1 MRQYELTIRIAQIHH
16 LIEVRKYKKALAVVK
31 TLDMRQV
38 KGISDLSAIAEVYTK
53 TEQFDAAKNTYLRIY
68 KKSRTR
74 RVLYRLIYLAIRTN
88 ALDEAEGYYQEFV
101 AMSSSQRDSLIL
113 RYRIDK
119 ASGASVGQL
128 IGILESLKEEEYI
141 EEWAYELAK
150 LYFKAGRFEECRSEC
165 EDIKLWFGK
174 GEIVERAYE
183 LAKLYFKAGRFEEC
197 RSECEDIKLWFGKGE
212 IVERAK
218 RLIASIDDDEQIAYV
233 DDRDYT
239 IEKEVPNPED
249 TGSLPDLSEYVESE
263 SVIQR
268 RENSIGNKVKK
279 ALKTTFEDD
288 EDKFDDTFADYYE
301 DEDESSEYGRD
312 EAVDE
317 LLNMDGDNNLEKSSG
332 DKMESLTK
340 EEYDALLNSEIL
352 EQSYND
358 EQSEYE
364 NELYDYGE
372 DEEEE
377 FDGAQMA
384 RKAIDGLQ
392 KLSGRWKHQTAK
404 EQHTSEQSEYG
415 EDSVDE
421 NKKQPHKKNRNQ
433 QMEKKQAYAEEKAP
447 YEHHSQS
454 GTGIT
459 QDLSK
464 EISAIYEA
472 ERREQLK
479 VHSVVME
486 DDIDNGNDDLIQ
498 QNTENGEAASSEIPE
513 DIQESEENAVISR
526 QDAMAPADL
535 EEIKNDIKDITGNI
549 FGEKKKRRIIDSVAD
564 DWGHTKPINET
575 VSKVREMEMQQDND
589 SLSDESVKKNVEYS
603 EKSDTRFVLDNGA
616 EPEININGKSEC
628 IQKNDENKS
637 EVQPGVNNEV
647 KSETEIKLEKAA
659 KLFGINTSELKKEET
674 NMDDYSTPEDELPT
688 TRALHKTFKDVLTL
702 INGEK
707 DPSHFVLIG
716 EDTDKIIAVSKKIV
730 KVLKANGFLSKG
742 RIGCIQAKQL
752 NQMDFDACRD
762 QLKGSCLLVDGAADL
777 YFPTITKIFELMDE
791 FYGDFIVIL
800 ADEGNTLDQMFR
812 FAPALA
818 KKFKYVIDINRYTA
832 EDLD

>member
-174 GEIVERAYE
+174 GEIVERA
-183 LAKLYFKAGRFEEC
+183 
-197 RSECEDIKLWFGKGE
+197 
-212 IVERAK
+212 K

-317 LLNMDGDNNLEKSSG
+317 LLNMGGDNNSEKSSG

-340 EEYDALLNSEIL
+340 EEYDALLNSEIS

-392 KLSGRWKHQTAK
+392 KLSGRWKHQAAK
-404 EQHTSEQSEYG
+404 EQHTSEQSEYE

-433 QMEKKQAYAEEKAP
+433 QMEKKQAYAEKKAQ

-526 QDAMAPADL
+526 QDA
-535 EEIKNDIKDITGNI
+535 I
-549 FGEKKKRRIIDSVAD
+549 
-564 DWGHTKPINET
+564 
-575 VSKVREMEMQQDND
+575 
-589 SLSDESVKKNVEYS
+589 
-603 EKSDTRFVLDNGA
+603 
-616 EPEININGKSEC
+616 
-628 IQKNDENKS
+628 
-637 EVQPGVNNEV
+637 
-647 KSETEIKLEKAA
+647 
-659 KLFGINTSELKKEET
+659 
-674 NMDDYSTPEDELPT
+674 
-688 TRALHKTFKDVLTL
+688 
-702 INGEK
+702 
-707 DPSHFVLIG
+707 
-716 EDTDKIIAVSKKIV
+716 
-730 KVLKANGFLSKG
+730 
-742 RIGCIQAKQL
+742 
-752 NQMDFDACRD
+752 
-762 QLKGSCLLVDGAADL
+762 
-777 YFPTITKIFELMDE
+777 
-791 FYGDFIVIL
+791 
-800 ADEGNTLDQMFR
+800 
-812 FAPALA
+812 
-818 KKFKYVIDINRYTA
+818 
-832 EDLD
+832 

>member
-174 GEIVERAYE
+174 GEIVERA
-183 LAKLYFKAGRFEEC
+183 
-197 RSECEDIKLWFGKGE
+197 
-212 IVERAK
+212 K

-249 TGSLPDLSEYVESE
+249 TGSLPNLSEYVESE

-317 LLNMDGDNNLEKSSG
+317 LLNMGGDNNSEKSSG

-340 EEYDALLNSEIL
+340 EEYDALLNSEIS

-392 KLSGRWKHQTAK
+392 KLSGRWKHQAAK
-404 EQHTSEQSEYG
+404 EQHTSEQSEYE
-415 EDSVDE
+415 EDSVDD

-433 QMEKKQAYAEEKAP
+433 QMEKKQAYAEEKAQ

-486 DDIDNGNDDLIQ
+486 DDFDNGNHDLIQ

-526 QDAMAPADL
+526 QDAMTPADL

-564 DWGHTKPINET
+564 DWGHTKPINEI
-575 VSKVREMEMQQDND
+575 VSKVRETEMQQDND
-589 SLSDESVKKNVEYS
+589 SLSNESVKKNVEYS
-603 EKSDTRFVLDNGA
+603 EKSDIKSVLDNGA

-637 EVQPGVNNEV
+637 EMQPGVNNEI

-659 KLFGINTSELKKEET
+659 KLFGINTSELKKGET

>member
-141 EEWAYELAK
+141 EEW
-150 LYFKAGRFEECRSEC
+150 
-165 EDIKLWFGK
+165 
-174 GEIVERAYE
+174 AYE

-404 EQHTSEQSEYG
+404 EQHTSEQS
-415 EDSVDE
+415 
-421 NKKQPHKKNRNQ
+421 
-433 QMEKKQAYAEEKAP
+433 
-447 YEHHSQS
+447 

-535 EEIKNDIKDITGNI
+535 EEIKNDIKDIAGNI

-564 DWGHTKPINET
+564 DWGHTKPINEI
-575 VSKVREMEMQQDND
+575 VSKVRETEMQQDND

-603 EKSDTRFVLDNGA
+603 EKSDIKSVLDNGA

-637 EVQPGVNNEV
+637 EVQPGVNNEI

-762 QLKGSCLLVDGAADL
+762 QLRGSCLLVDGAADL

-800 ADEGNTLDQMFR
+800 ADEGITLDQMFR

>member
-174 GEIVERAYE
+174 GEIVERA
-183 LAKLYFKAGRFEEC
+183 
-197 RSECEDIKLWFGKGE
+197 
-212 IVERAK
+212 K

-317 LLNMDGDNNLEKSSG
+317 LLNMGGDNNSEKSSG

-340 EEYDALLNSEIL
+340 EEYDALLNSEIS

-404 EQHTSEQSEYG
+404 EQHTSEKSEYE
-415 EDSVDE
+415 EDSVDG

-433 QMEKKQAYAEEKAP
+433 QMEKKQAYAEEKAQ

-564 DWGHTKPINET
+564 DWGHTKPINEI
-575 VSKVREMEMQQDND
+575 VSKVRETEMQQDND

-603 EKSDTRFVLDNGA
+603 EKSDIKSVLDNGA

-637 EVQPGVNNEV
+637 EVQPGVNNEI

-762 QLKGSCLLVDGAADL
+762 HLKGSCLLVDGAADL

>member
-174 GEIVERAYE
+174 GEIVERA
-183 LAKLYFKAGRFEEC
+183 
-197 RSECEDIKLWFGKGE
+197 
-212 IVERAK
+212 K

-317 LLNMDGDNNLEKSSG
+317 LLNMGGDNNSEKSSG

-340 EEYDALLNSEIL
+340 EEYDALLNSEIS

-404 EQHTSEQSEYG
+404 EQHTSEKSEYE
-415 EDSVDE
+415 EDSVDG

-433 QMEKKQAYAEEKAP
+433 QMEKKQAYAEEKAQ

-564 DWGHTKPINET
+564 DWGHTKPINEI
-575 VSKVREMEMQQDND
+575 VSKVRETEMQQDND

-603 EKSDTRFVLDNGA
+603 EKSDIKSVLDNGA

-637 EVQPGVNNEV
+637 EVQPGVNNEI

-730 KVLKANGFLSKG
+730 KVLKANGFLSK
-742 RIGCIQAKQL
+742 
-752 NQMDFDACRD
+752 
-762 QLKGSCLLVDGAADL
+762 
-777 YFPTITKIFELMDE
+777 
-791 FYGDFIVIL
+791 
-800 ADEGNTLDQMFR
+800 
-812 FAPALA
+812 
-818 KKFKYVIDINRYTA
+818 
-832 EDLD
+832 

>member
-141 EEWAYELAK
+141 EEW
-150 LYFKAGRFEECRSEC
+150 
-165 EDIKLWFGK
+165 
-174 GEIVERAYE
+174 AYE

-535 EEIKNDIKDITGNI
+535 EEIKNDIKDIAGNI

-564 DWGHTKPINET
+564 DWGHTKPINEI
-575 VSKVREMEMQQDND
+575 VSKVRETEMQQDND

-603 EKSDTRFVLDNGA
+603 EKSDIKSVLDNGA

-637 EVQPGVNNEV
+637 EVQPGVNNEI
-647 KSETEIKLEKAA
+647 KS
-659 KLFGINTSELKKEET
+659 
-674 NMDDYSTPEDELPT
+674 
-688 TRALHKTFKDVLTL
+688 
-702 INGEK
+702 
-707 DPSHFVLIG
+707 
-716 EDTDKIIAVSKKIV
+716 
-730 KVLKANGFLSKG
+730 
-742 RIGCIQAKQL
+742 
-752 NQMDFDACRD
+752 
-762 QLKGSCLLVDGAADL
+762 
-777 YFPTITKIFELMDE
+777 
-791 FYGDFIVIL
+791 
-800 ADEGNTLDQMFR
+800 
-812 FAPALA
+812 
-818 KKFKYVIDINRYTA
+818 
-832 EDLD
+832 

>member
-174 GEIVERAYE
+174 GEIVERA
-183 LAKLYFKAGRFEEC
+183 
-197 RSECEDIKLWFGKGE
+197 
-212 IVERAK
+212 K

-317 LLNMDGDNNLEKSSG
+317 LLNMGGDNNSEKSSG

-340 EEYDALLNSEIL
+340 EEYDALLNSEIS

-392 KLSGRWKHQTAK
+392 KLSGRWNIRLQK
-404 EQHTSEQSEYG
+404 
-415 EDSVDE
+415 
-421 NKKQPHKKNRNQ
+421 
-433 QMEKKQAYAEEKAP
+433 
-447 YEHHSQS
+447 
-454 GTGIT
+454 
-459 QDLSK
+459 
-464 EISAIYEA
+464 
-472 ERREQLK
+472 
-479 VHSVVME
+479 
-486 DDIDNGNDDLIQ
+486 
-498 QNTENGEAASSEIPE
+498 SSI
-513 DIQESEENAVISR
+513 R
-526 QDAMAPADL
+526 
-535 EEIKNDIKDITGNI
+535 
-549 FGEKKKRRIIDSVAD
+549 
-564 DWGHTKPINET
+564 
-575 VSKVREMEMQQDND
+575 VS
-589 SLSDESVKKNVEYS
+589 SLS
-603 EKSDTRFVLDNGA
+603 
-616 EPEININGKSEC
+616 
-628 IQKNDENKS
+628 
-637 EVQPGVNNEV
+637 
-647 KSETEIKLEKAA
+647 
-659 KLFGINTSELKKEET
+659 
-674 NMDDYSTPEDELPT
+674 M
-688 TRALHKTFKDVLTL
+688 
-702 INGEK
+702 
-707 DPSHFVLIG
+707 
-716 EDTDKIIAVSKKIV
+716 KKI
-730 KVLKANGFLSKG
+730 L
-742 RIGCIQAKQL
+742 
-752 NQMDFDACRD
+752 
-762 QLKGSCLLVDGAADL
+762 
-777 YFPTITKIFELMDE
+777 
-791 FYGDFIVIL
+791 
-800 ADEGNTLDQMFR
+800 
-812 FAPALA
+812 
-818 KKFKYVIDINRYTA
+818 
-832 EDLD
+832 

>member
-174 GEIVERAYE
+174 GEIVERA
-183 LAKLYFKAGRFEEC
+183 
-197 RSECEDIKLWFGKGE
+197 
-212 IVERAK
+212 K

-317 LLNMDGDNNLEKSSG
+317 LLNMGGDNNSEKSSG

-340 EEYDALLNSEIL
+340 EEYDALLNSEIS

-392 KLSGRWKHQTAK
+392 KLSGRWKHQTTK
-404 EQHTSEQSEYG
+404 EQHTSEKSEYE

-433 QMEKKQAYAEEKAP
+433 QMEKKQAYAEEKAQ

-564 DWGHTKPINET
+564 DWGHTKPINEA
-575 VSKVREMEMQQDND
+575 VSKVRETEMQQEND
-589 SLSDESVKKNVEYS
+589 SLSDESVKKNVEYN

-647 KSETEIKLEKAA
+647 KSETEIKLE
-659 KLFGINTSELKKEET
+659 
-674 NMDDYSTPEDELPT
+674 
-688 TRALHKTFKDVLTL
+688 R
-702 INGEK
+702 
-707 DPSHFVLIG
+707 
-716 EDTDKIIAVSKKIV
+716 
-730 KVLKANGFLSKG
+730 
-742 RIGCIQAKQL
+742 
-752 NQMDFDACRD
+752 
-762 QLKGSCLLVDGAADL
+762 
-777 YFPTITKIFELMDE
+777 
-791 FYGDFIVIL
+791 
-800 ADEGNTLDQMFR
+800 
-812 FAPALA
+812 
-818 KKFKYVIDINRYTA
+818 
-832 EDLD
+832 

>member
-101 AMSSSQRDSLIL
+101 AMSSSQRDALIL

-119 ASGASVGQL
+119 ASGASIGQL

-174 GEIVERAYE
+174 GEIVERA
-183 LAKLYFKAGRFEEC
+183 
-197 RSECEDIKLWFGKGE
+197 
-212 IVERAK
+212 K
-218 RLIASIDDDEQIAYV
+218 RLITSIDDDEQIAYV
-233 DDRDYT
+233 DDKDYT
-239 IEKEVPNPED
+239 IEKETPNPDD
-249 TGSLPDLSEYVESE
+249 TGSLPDLTEYVESE

-317 LLNMDGDNNLEKSSG
+317 LLNMGGDNNSKEKSG

-340 EEYDALLNSEIL
+340 EEYDALLDTGTSG
-352 EQSYND
+352 QSYDD
-358 EQSEYE
+358 ESDYE
-364 NELYDYGE
+364 DESDDTSDIDIDDGLYDYGE

-392 KLSGRWKHQTAK
+392 KLSGRWKHQSAK
-404 EQHTSEQSEYG
+404 GEVHT
-415 EDSVDE
+415 D
-421 NKKQPHKKNRNQ
+421 NKKQNMSEKADEEDYTDNKQSYIKDRNKQ
-433 QMEKKQAYAEEKAP
+433 VEKKPAYVEEKAQ

-486 DDIDNGNDDLIQ
+486 DNESDNDDLIVQ
-498 QNTENGEAASSEIPE
+498 DTGDYEAASSEVSEEVQMP
-513 DIQESEENAVISR
+513 EENAVISR
-526 QDAMAPADL
+526 QDAMTPADL

-549 FGEKKKRRIIDSVAD
+549 FGEKKKRRVIDSVAD
-564 DWGHTKPINET
+564 DWGHTKPINEV
-575 VSKVREMEMQQDND
+575 VSKVREVEAQQEND
-589 SLSDESVKKNVEYS
+589 MLSDRSVKM
-603 EKSDTRFVLDNGA
+603 
-616 EPEININGKSEC
+616 
-628 IQKNDENKS
+628 
-637 EVQPGVNNEV
+637 NET

-659 KLFGINTSELKKEET
+659 KLFGINTSDTKKEEGI
-674 NMDDYSTPEDELPT
+674 NMADYSTPEDELPT

-702 INGEK
+702 IGGEK

-752 NQMDFDACRD
+752 NQMDFDACKE
-762 QLKGSCLLVDGAADL
+762 QLKGSCLLVDDAADL
-777 YFPTITKIFELMDE
+777 FFPTITKIFELMDE

>member
-174 GEIVERAYE
+174 GEIVERA
-183 LAKLYFKAGRFEEC
+183 
-197 RSECEDIKLWFGKGE
+197 
-212 IVERAK
+212 K

-301 DEDESSEYGRD
+301 DEDESSEYSRD

-317 LLNMDGDNNLEKSSG
+317 LLNMGGDNNSEKSSG

-340 EEYDALLNSEIL
+340 EEYDALLNSEIS

-404 EQHTSEQSEYG
+404 EQHTSEKSGYE

-433 QMEKKQAYAEEKAP
+433 QMEKKQAYAEEKAQ

-603 EKSDTRFVLDNGA
+603 EKSDIKSVLDNGA

-637 EVQPGVNNEV
+637 EVQPGVNNEI

-762 QLKGSCLLVDGAADL
+762 QFKGSCLLVDGAADL

>member
-174 GEIVERAYE
+174 GEIVERA
-183 LAKLYFKAGRFEEC
+183 
-197 RSECEDIKLWFGKGE
+197 
-212 IVERAK
+212 K

-317 LLNMDGDNNLEKSSG
+317 LLNMGGDNNSEKSSG

-340 EEYDALLNSEIL
+340 EEYDALLNSEIS

-392 KLSGRWKHQTAK
+392 KLSGRWKHQAAK
-404 EQHTSEQSEYG
+404 EQHTSEQSEYE
-415 EDSVDE
+415 EDSVDD

-433 QMEKKQAYAEEKAP
+433 QMEKKQAYAEEKAQ

-486 DDIDNGNDDLIQ
+486 DDFDNGNDDLIQ

-526 QDAMAPADL
+526 QDAMTPADL

-564 DWGHTKPINET
+564 DWGHTKPINEI
-575 VSKVREMEMQQDND
+575 VSKVRETEMQQDND
-589 SLSDESVKKNVEYS
+589 SLSNESVKKNVEYS
-603 EKSDTRFVLDNGA
+603 EKSDIKSVLDNGA

-637 EVQPGVNNEV
+637 EMQPGVNNEI

-659 KLFGINTSELKKEET
+659 NYLE
-674 NMDDYSTPEDELPT
+674 
-688 TRALHKTFKDVLTL
+688 
-702 INGEK
+702 
-707 DPSHFVLIG
+707 
-716 EDTDKIIAVSKKIV
+716 
-730 KVLKANGFLSKG
+730 
-742 RIGCIQAKQL
+742 
-752 NQMDFDACRD
+752 
-762 QLKGSCLLVDGAADL
+762 
-777 YFPTITKIFELMDE
+777 
-791 FYGDFIVIL
+791 
-800 ADEGNTLDQMFR
+800 
-812 FAPALA
+812 
-818 KKFKYVIDINRYTA
+818 
-832 EDLD
+832 

>member
-16 LIEVRKYKKALAVVK
+16 LIEVRKYIKALAVVK

-174 GEIVERAYE
+174 GEIVERA
-183 LAKLYFKAGRFEEC
+183 
-197 RSECEDIKLWFGKGE
+197 
-212 IVERAK
+212 K

-317 LLNMDGDNNLEKSSG
+317 LLNMGGDNNSEKSSG

-340 EEYDALLNSEIL
+340 EEYDALLNSEIS

-404 EQHTSEQSEYG
+404 EQHTSEKSEYE
-415 EDSVDE
+415 EDSVDG

-433 QMEKKQAYAEEKAP
+433 QMEKKQAYAEEKAQ

-564 DWGHTKPINET
+564 DWGHTKPINEI
-575 VSKVREMEMQQDND
+575 VSKVRETEMQQDND

-603 EKSDTRFVLDNGA
+603 EKSDIKSVLDN
-616 EPEININGKSEC
+616 
-628 IQKNDENKS
+628 
-637 EVQPGVNNEV
+637 
-647 KSETEIKLEKAA
+647 
-659 KLFGINTSELKKEET
+659 
-674 NMDDYSTPEDELPT
+674 
-688 TRALHKTFKDVLTL
+688 
-702 INGEK
+702 
-707 DPSHFVLIG
+707 
-716 EDTDKIIAVSKKIV
+716 
-730 KVLKANGFLSKG
+730 
-742 RIGCIQAKQL
+742 
-752 NQMDFDACRD
+752 
-762 QLKGSCLLVDGAADL
+762 
-777 YFPTITKIFELMDE
+777 
-791 FYGDFIVIL
+791 
-800 ADEGNTLDQMFR
+800 
-812 FAPALA
+812 
-818 KKFKYVIDINRYTA
+818 
-832 EDLD
+832 

>member
-1 MRQYELTIRIAQIHH
+1 M
-16 LIEVRKYKKALAVVK
+16 V
-31 TLDMRQV
+31 
-38 KGISDLSAIAEVYTK
+38 
-53 TEQFDAAKNTYLRIY
+53 
-68 KKSRTR
+68 
-74 RVLYRLIYLAIRTN
+74 YLAIRTN

-141 EEWAYELAK
+141 EEW
-150 LYFKAGRFEECRSEC
+150 
-165 EDIKLWFGK
+165 
-174 GEIVERAYE
+174 AYE

-317 LLNMDGDNNLEKSSG
+317 LLNMGGDNNSEKSSG

-340 EEYDALLNSEIL
+340 EEYDALLNSEIS

-404 EQHTSEQSEYG
+404 EQHTSEKSEYE
-415 EDSVDE
+415 EDSVDG

-433 QMEKKQAYAEEKAP
+433 QMEKKQAYAEEKAQ

-564 DWGHTKPINET
+564 DWGHTKPINEI
-575 VSKVREMEMQQDND
+575 VSKVRETEMQQDND

-603 EKSDTRFVLDNGA
+603 EKSDIKSVLDNGA

-637 EVQPGVNNEV
+637 EVQPGVNNEI

-674 NMDDYSTPEDELPT
+674 NMDDYSTPEE
-688 TRALHKTFKDVLTL
+688 
-702 INGEK
+702 
-707 DPSHFVLIG
+707 
-716 EDTDKIIAVSKKIV
+716 
-730 KVLKANGFLSKG
+730 
-742 RIGCIQAKQL
+742 RI
-752 NQMDFDACRD
+752 
-762 QLKGSCLLVDGAADL
+762 
-777 YFPTITKIFELMDE
+777 
-791 FYGDFIVIL
+791 
-800 ADEGNTLDQMFR
+800 
-812 FAPALA
+812 
-818 KKFKYVIDINRYTA
+818 
-832 EDLD
+832 

>member
-101 AMSSSQRDSLIL
+101 AMSSSQRDALIL

-141 EEWAYELAK
+141 EEW
-150 LYFKAGRFEECRSEC
+150 
-165 EDIKLWFGK
+165 
-174 GEIVERAYE
+174 AYE

-332 DKMESLTK
+332 DKIESLTE
-340 EEYDALLNSEIL
+340 EEYDALLNSEIS

-392 KLSGRWKHQTAK
+392 KLSGRWKHQIAK
-404 EQHTSEQSEYG
+404 EQHTSEQSGYE

-433 QMEKKQAYAEEKAP
+433 KMEKKQAYAEEKAP

-498 QNTENGEAASSEIPE
+498 QNTENGEAASSEISE

-564 DWGHTKPINET
+564 DWGHTKPINEI
-575 VSKVREMEMQQDND
+575 VSKVRETEMQQDND

-603 EKSDTRFVLDNGA
+603 EKSDIKSVLDNGA

-637 EVQPGVNNEV
+637 EVQPGVNNEI

-752 NQMDFDACRD
+752 NQMDFDDCRD

>member
-174 GEIVERAYE
+174 GEIVERA
-183 LAKLYFKAGRFEEC
+183 
-197 RSECEDIKLWFGKGE
+197 
-212 IVERAK
+212 K

-358 EQSEYE
+358 
-364 NELYDYGE
+364 
-372 DEEEE
+372 
-377 FDGAQMA
+377 
-384 RKAIDGLQ
+384 
-392 KLSGRWKHQTAK
+392 
-404 EQHTSEQSEYG
+404 EQSEYG

>member
-101 AMSSSQRDSLIL
+101 AMSSSQRDALIL

-119 ASGASVGQL
+119 ASGAPIGQL
-128 IGILESLKEEEYI
+128 IEILESLKEEEYI
-141 EEWAYELAK
+141 EEW
-150 LYFKAGRFEECRSEC
+150 
-165 EDIKLWFGK
+165 
-174 GEIVERAYE
+174 AYE

-301 DEDESSEYGRD
+301 DDEESSDYGRD

-317 LLNMDGDNNLEKSSG
+317 LLNMDGDNNSEKSSG

-340 EEYDALLNSEIL
+340 EEYDALLNSGTSG
-352 EQSYND
+352 QSYED
-358 EQSEYE
+358 ESDYE
-364 NELYDYGE
+364 DELSDNSDIDDDELYDYGE

-392 KLSGRWKHQTAK
+392 KLSGRWKHQAAK
-404 EQHTSEQSEYG
+404 GEQHTYNKKQHTNETSDDE
-415 EDSVDE
+415 EDYEIE
-421 NKKQPHKKNRNQ
+421 NKKQPNIKNRSQ
-433 QMEKKQAYAEEKAP
+433 QVEKKPAYAEKKAQ

-486 DDIDNGNDDLIQ
+486 DDIDSENDADLIQ

-513 DIQESEENAVISR
+513 DIQGSEENAVISR
-526 QDAMAPADL
+526 QDAITPADL

-549 FGEKKKRRIIDSVAD
+549 FGEKKKRRVIDSVAD
-564 DWGHTKPINET
+564 DWGHTKPINEV
-575 VSKVREMEMQQDND
+575 VSKVREVEAQQEND
-589 SLSDESVKKNVEYS
+589 MLSDRSVK
-603 EKSDTRFVLDNGA
+603 
-616 EPEININGKSEC
+616 
-628 IQKNDENKS
+628 EN
-637 EVQPGVNNEV
+637 ET

-659 KLFGINTSELKKEET
+659 KLFGINTSDTKKEEGI
-674 NMDDYSTPEDELPT
+674 NMADYSTPEDELPT

-702 INGEK
+702 IGGEK

-752 NQMDFDACRD
+752 NQMDFDACKE
-762 QLKGSCLLVDGAADL
+762 QLKGSCLLVDDAADL
-777 YFPTITKIFELMDE
+777 FFPTITKIFELMDE

>member
-174 GEIVERAYE
+174 GEIVERA
-183 LAKLYFKAGRFEEC
+183 
-197 RSECEDIKLWFGKGE
+197 
-212 IVERAK
+212 K
-218 RLIASIDDDEQIAYV
+218 RLIASIDNDEQIAYV

-239 IEKEVPNPED
+239 IQKEVPNPED

-268 RENSIGNKVKK
+268 RENSIGDKVKK

-317 LLNMDGDNNLEKSSG
+317 LLNMGGDNNSEKSSG

-340 EEYDALLNSEIL
+340 EEYDALLNSEIS

-392 KLSGRWKHQTAK
+392 KLSGRWKHQAAK
-404 EQHTSEQSEYG
+404 EQHTSEQSEYE
-415 EDSVDE
+415 EDSVDD
-421 NKKQPHKKNRNQ
+421 NKKQPHKKNRNP
-433 QMEKKQAYAEEKAP
+433 QMEKKQAYAEEKAQ

-486 DDIDNGNDDLIQ
+486 DDFDNGNHDLIQ

-513 DIQESEENAVISR
+513 DIQESEENVVISR
-526 QDAMAPADL
+526 QDAMTPADL

-564 DWGHTKPINET
+564 DWGHTKPINEI
-575 VSKVREMEMQQDND
+575 VSKVRETEMQQDND
-589 SLSDESVKKNVEYS
+589 SLSDERVKKNVEYS
-603 EKSDTRFVLDNGA
+603 EKSDIKSVLDNGA

-637 EVQPGVNNEV
+637 EMQPGVNNEI

-762 QLKGSCLLVDGAADL
+762 QLKGSSLLVDGAADL

>member
-174 GEIVERAYE
+174 GEIVERA
-183 LAKLYFKAGRFEEC
+183 
-197 RSECEDIKLWFGKGE
+197 
-212 IVERAK
+212 K
-218 RLIASIDDDEQIAYV
+218 RLIASIDNDEQIAYV

-239 IEKEVPNPED
+239 IQKEVPNPED

-268 RENSIGNKVKK
+268 RENSIGDKVKK

-317 LLNMDGDNNLEKSSG
+317 LLNMGGDNNSEKSSG

-340 EEYDALLNSEIL
+340 EEYDALLNSEIS

-392 KLSGRWKHQTAK
+392 KLSGRWKHQAAK
-404 EQHTSEQSEYG
+404 EQHTSEQSEYE
-415 EDSVDE
+415 EDSVDD
-421 NKKQPHKKNRNQ
+421 NKKQPHKKNRNP
-433 QMEKKQAYAEEKAP
+433 QMEKKQAYAEEKAQ

-486 DDIDNGNDDLIQ
+486 DDFDNGNHDLIQ

-513 DIQESEENAVISR
+513 DIQESEENVVISR
-526 QDAMAPADL
+526 QDAMTPADL

-564 DWGHTKPINET
+564 DWGHTKPINEI
-575 VSKVREMEMQQDND
+575 VSKVRETEMQQDND
-589 SLSDESVKKNVEYS
+589 SLSDESV
-603 EKSDTRFVLDNGA
+603 
-616 EPEININGKSEC
+616 
-628 IQKNDENKS
+628 
-637 EVQPGVNNEV
+637 
-647 KSETEIKLEKAA
+647 
-659 KLFGINTSELKKEET
+659 
-674 NMDDYSTPEDELPT
+674 
-688 TRALHKTFKDVLTL
+688 
-702 INGEK
+702 
-707 DPSHFVLIG
+707 
-716 EDTDKIIAVSKKIV
+716 
-730 KVLKANGFLSKG
+730 
-742 RIGCIQAKQL
+742 
-752 NQMDFDACRD
+752 
-762 QLKGSCLLVDGAADL
+762 
-777 YFPTITKIFELMDE
+777 
-791 FYGDFIVIL
+791 
-800 ADEGNTLDQMFR
+800 
-812 FAPALA
+812 
-818 KKFKYVIDINRYTA
+818 
-832 EDLD
+832 